1 MRKEDW
7 RYRNIEKKKAF
18 PISRAVLL
26 ISLLVLAAG
35 AFCGK
40 KALAPEGDVILAQG
54 GETRAVIV
62 AGPEDR
68 IAAESLQL
76 FLETKYGVGLK
87 IVLPSDM
94 GRLGRKPLIL
104 VGTPE
109 TNSAL
114 ARLSQTQNLAIDTL
128 GEDGYMLKTIRQRRK
143 RILVAAGA
151 SKRGVFYA
159 IGELKRY
166 HLNEESETLSV
177 PAVDIREV
185 PVFKYRWLWT
195 WDWRME
201 WAGTEPGGE
210 TMGGGTYTK
219 KPETFLADYKACI
232 DFISENGLNGL
243 IIWGFLRDAHGGIAS
258 GQELCRYA
266 EERGVRILPGVGT
279 SGYSGYYFEGDHDY
293 NAATWIRRHPE
304 LESRV
309 TYEGVPVR
317 ECPCPS
323 KPANKKWLADG
334 ARWLFKNFAIGGVNL
349 EMGDFFVCR
358 CPDCQKARSAID
370 SAEPDYFKDM
380 AICLGDLIPEM
391 RRISPD
397 AWLSYATYTGFN
409 KQMMAHPPKFIG
421 MIPSDAI
428 CQWTLS
434 AMMAAEDIP
443 DPMTGS
449 EKWPTDLEV
458 PTAHSIGY
466 LHWANK
472 STHTENDFFLRR
484 LQAAASNS
492 RRAGLEGM
500 AIYGEMP
507 DKDWNMAL
515 NYLAFR
521 EFCFHP
527 DMTIEDFTA
536 KRLAPLYGADLTD
549 TLWKIIDLAKRAR
562 AEKDWAQMREAMR
575 LANLASESCPVDAR
589 PQWRAVVDFFR
600 KRAH

>member
-1 MRKEDW
+1 MNTNCTGKNHARKDVL
-7 RYRNIEKKKAF
+7 RILA
-18 PISRAVLL
+18 AVLA
-26 ISLLVLAAG
+26 ISVVIPAVG
-35 AFCGK
+35 TFCGK
-40 KALAPEGDVILAQG
+40 RASAPGGEIILAQG
-54 GETRAVIV
+54 GESRAVIV
-62 AGPEDR
+62 AGPEDS
-68 IAAESLQL
+68 IAAESLQR
-76 FLETKYGVGLK
+76 FLETKYGAYLD
-87 IVLPSDM
+87 IVLPADM
-94 GRLGRKPLIL
+94 ERQGRIPLIL

-114 ARLSQTQNLAIDTL
+114 ASLAQTQNLAIDTL
-128 GEDGYMLKTIRQRRK
+128 GEDGYLLKTIRRNGK
-143 RILVAAGA
+143 SLLVAAGA
-151 SKRGVFYA
+151 SRRGVFYA

-166 HLNEESETLSV
+166 HLKEESGALSV
-177 PAVDIREV
+177 PAADVREV

-210 TMGGGTYTK
+210 TMGGGAYAK

-232 DFISENGLNGL
+232 DFMSENGLNGL

-304 LESRV
+304 LEARV
-309 TYEGVPVR
+309 TYEGAPVR

-334 ARWLFKNFAIGGVNL
+334 ARWLFENFAIGGVNL

-358 CPDCQKARSAID
+358 CPDCRKARSAID
-370 SAEPDYFKDM
+370 SPEPDYFKDM
-380 AICLGDLIPEM
+380 AVCLGDLIPEM
-391 RRISPD
+391 RCISPN

-409 KQMMAHPPKFIG
+409 KQMMAHPPKFID

-434 AMMAAEDIP
+434 AMMAVEDIP
-443 DPMTGS
+443 DPMTGL
-449 EKWPTDLEV
+449 EKWPMDLKV

-472 STHTENDFFLRR
+472 STYTENDFFLRR
-484 LQAAASNS
+484 LQAAAANS

-527 DMTIEDFTA
+527 DMTIENFTA
-536 KRLAPLYGADLTD
+536 KRLAPLYGIDLTD
-549 TLWKIIDLAKRAR
+549 TLWKIIDLGERAR
-562 AEKDWAQMREAMR
+562 VEKDWALMSEAGG
-575 LANLASESCPVDAR
+575 LASEASKSCPEYAR
-589 PQWRAVVDFFR
+589 SQWRAVVDFFR
-600 KRAH
+600 ERTH

>member
-1 MRKEDW
+1 MMNTTCRDRNHARKGAL
-7 RYRNIEKKKAF
+7 RI
-18 PISRAVLL
+18 
-26 ISLLVLAAG
+26 LAAALVISVVTLAVG
-35 AFCGK
+35 AFCRK
-40 KALAPEGDVILAQG
+40 KALTPEGDLILAQG
-54 GETRAVIV
+54 GESRAVIV
-62 AGPEDR
+62 AGPEDK
-68 IAAESLQL
+68 IAAESLQR
-76 FLETKYGVGLK
+76 FLREKYNARLD
-87 IVLPSDM
+87 IEYPPDM
-94 GRLGRKPLIL
+94 ERLGRKPLIL

-114 ARLSQTQNLAIDTL
+114 AGLDRIQNLALEAL
-128 GEDGYMLKTIRQRRK
+128 GEDGYMLKTIRLK
-143 RILVAAGA
+143 GKSILVAAGA

-166 HLNEESETLSV
+166 HLREESGTLSV
-177 PAVDIREV
+177 PSADVREV
-185 PVFKYRWLWT
+185 PAFKYRWLWT

-210 TMGGGTYTK
+210 TMGGGAYVK
-219 KPETFLADYKACI
+219 KPETFLADYRACI
-232 DFISENGLNGL
+232 DFMSESGLNGL
-243 IIWGFLRDAHGGIAS
+243 IIWGFLRDAHNGVAA

-304 LESRV
+304 LESHV
-309 TYEGVPVR
+309 TYEGVPVKG
-317 ECPCPS
+317 CPCPS
-323 KPANKKWLADG
+323 KSANKKWLVDG

-358 CPDCQKARSAID
+358 CPDCRQARSAID
-370 SAEPDYFKDM
+370 SPEPDYFKDM
-380 AICLGDLIPEM
+380 AICLGDLITEM
-391 RRISPD
+391 RRVSPD

-409 KQMMAHPPKFIG
+409 KQMMVHPPQFID
-421 MIPSDAI
+421 MIPSEAI

-434 AMMAAEDIP
+434 AMMADEDIP

-449 EKWPTDLEV
+449 EKWPADLKV

-472 STHTENDFFLRR
+472 STHTENGFFLRR
-484 LQAAASNS
+484 LQAAAANS
-492 RRAGLEGM
+492 HRAGLEGM

-507 DKDWNMAL
+507 DRDWNMAL

-527 DMTIEDFTA
+527 DMTVEDFTT
-536 KRLAPLYGADLTD
+536 KRLAQLYGRDLTD
-549 TLWKIIDLAKRAR
+549 TLWKIIDLAERAR
-562 AEKDWAQMREAMR
+562 AENDWSQMGKAMK
-575 LANLASESCPVDAR
+575 LASSASASCPEDTKT
-589 PQWRAVVDFFR
+589 QWRAVVDFFR
-600 KRAH
+600 ERTH